1 MMSSEELRTHSA
13 VHVVKG
19 AVQKVLGAKWTS
31 SVYVSGSHGRLTV
44 QFDRKP
50 TEEEMGR
57 IEEEANRKIDEG
69 VEVLEFEME
78 KQEAEGH
85 FGDSIYDAFPVPA
98 GVTILKIV
106 RIPEW
111 NANCCNEGHVD
122 NTAEIGR
129 VRLGRP
135 RFRNSKRELEIEFD
149 LLD

>member
-1 MMSSEELRTHSA
+1 MSSEELRTHSA

-19 AVQKVLGAKWTS
+19 AVQKVLGARWTT
-31 SVYVSGSHGRLTV
+31 SVHVSGGHGSLTV

-50 TEEEMGR
+50 TDEEVTK
-57 IEEEANRKIDEG
+57 IEQEANLKIGEG
-69 VEVLEFEME
+69 VEFMEFEME

-85 FGDSIYDAFPVPA
+85 FGDSMYDLFPVPN

-111 NANCCNEGHVD
+111 NINCCNQSHVD

-129 VRLGRP
+129 VRLGKS
-135 RFRNSKRELEIEFD
+135 RFRNSKRELEMEFD
-149 LLD
+149 LVE